1 MAAMSYAYWVTP
13 FLQHLKTSCNMAESC
28 RAVGVTY
35 SAMMSLKARDADFAA
50 ACDEALEESYDYLEA
65 EARRRAFHG
74 VEEPVV
80 YQGQLTPLF
89 ERNADGSVRVDEDTG
104 HPVQA
109 RDSHGNV
116 RYLTVRKYSDGL
128 AQFLLKGYRR
138 KKFGDKQEITGAD
151 GGALAVV
158 DDTKKA
164 ARLAAL
170 MALAQ
175 ARKAKG
181 QETTDDDMSDL
192 A

>member
-1 MAAMSYAYWVTP
+1 MSYKYPAWVSP

-28 RAVGVTY
+28 RAVGVSY
-35 SAMMSLKARDADFAA
+35 STMQAFKAKDGDFQAA
-50 ACDEALEESYDYLEA
+50 VDEALEESYDYLEA

-80 YQGQLTPLF
+80 YQGQLTPIF
-89 ERNADGSVRVDEDTG
+89 ERNPDGSVRVDEDTG

-109 RDSHGNV
+109 RDQYGNV

-138 KKFGDKQEITGAD
+138 SKFGDKQEITGAN
-151 GGALAVV
+151 GGALAMI
-158 DDTKKA
+158 DETKKA
-164 ARLAAL
+164 ARLSAL
-170 MALAQ
+170 IALAQ
-175 ARKAKG
+175 QRKDG
-181 QETTDDDMSDL
+181 QLPADDDLSDL